1 MLLSRSDSEG
11 IVRNSDYLRYN
22 ATVNG
27 AYQVTEKFNFNGSMQ
42 YINSERNSVGGLNGG
57 DGWGSGLIYYHH
69 MWDLVN
75 RNWADEQG
83 QKTWFSGAVADPMWV
98 VNETPLNNKINRV
111 LGNIGATY
119 EVKDWLNFSYKIGV
133 DNYTDIR
140 KRYRPTSD
148 VNTTARVGDM
158 LDWRATVNQIESNFY
173 ITGDFDVNKDLDVSY
188 LVGGNI
194 NERSYD
200 KIETIGK
207 EQVIPRFV
215 NITNYVTHEVTAY
228 QSHRRTA
235 GVFGELTLDYK
246 NFLIL
251 SATARND
258 WSSTL
263 PPENRSFFYPS
274 INAGL
279 IFSNLIANNDFLTFG
294 KIRGSWAKVGR
305 SAPLYRL
312 YDTFDKLSINAPNN
326 QPRAEV
332 SDVQKNIDL
341 RPEISSEFE
350 IGTELKFH
358 SNKIGL
364 DFTYYNKKT
373 DGQIIDIPLTNTTG
387 FSSTVLNA
395 GIVRN
400 KGIEALLTFNNL
412 VTFDDF
418 NWDLGVNFTKNSN
431 VVEELPEEIDE
442 ITIATGWWSN
452 TSIRARRGESTGTIY
467 GTVWDRD
474 DNGNIYTVNGTPQR
488 ASENDVIGD
497 TQPDFLLNF
506 NGNFDYKGVELGFLF
521 EVKQGGDVIN
531 DARAGWIYSGK
542 HIDTEARWYPSE
554 DDPDVGVP
562 TANSTIIFPGVDRD
576 SGQPNTTPLKL
587 TNSYYIHTYRRV
599 GEEMVEDASW
609 LRLRTVSLGYSIPS
623 ETSNAIGFEGIKVSL
638 IGNNLWLKTDYTG
651 HDPETS
657 GFGADSNAQ
666 GYDILSAPAT
676 KGYSLNVKLNF

>member
-1 MLLSRSDSEG
+1 M
-11 IVRNSDYLRYN
+11 
-22 ATVNG
+22 
-27 AYQVTEKFNFNGSMQ
+27 
-42 YINSERNSVGGLNGG
+42 
-57 DGWGSGLIYYHH
+57 
-69 MWDLVN
+69 
-75 RNWADEQG
+75 
-83 QKTWFSGAVADPMWV
+83 
-98 VNETPLNNKINRV
+98 
-111 LGNIGATY
+111 
-119 EVKDWLNFSYKIGV
+119 
-133 DNYTDIR
+133 
-140 KRYRPTSD
+140 
-148 VNTTARVGDM
+148 
-158 LDWRATVNQIESNFY
+158 
-173 ITGDFDVNKDLDVSY
+173 
-188 LVGGNI
+188 
-194 NERSYD
+194 
-200 KIETIGK
+200 
-207 EQVIPRFV
+207 
-215 NITNYVTHEVTAY
+215 
-228 QSHRRTA
+228 
-235 GVFGELTLDYK
+235 
-246 NFLIL
+246 IL

-279 IFSNLIANNDFLTFG
+279 IFFNLIANNDFLTFG

-305 SAPLYRL
+305 SAPVYKL
-312 YDTFDKLSINAPNN
+312 YDTFDKLNINAPNN

-506 NGNFDYKGVELGFLF
+506 NGNFDYKSVELGFLF
-521 EVKQGGDVIN
+521 EVKQGGDVDAYN
-531 DARAGWIYSGK
+531 DQ
-542 HIDTEARWYPSE
+542 
-554 DDPDVGVP
+554 
-562 TANSTIIFPGVDRD
+562 VDAYK
-576 SGQPNTTPLKL
+576 S
-587 TNSYYIHTYRRV
+587 
-599 GEEMVEDASW
+599 AFA
-609 LRLRTVSLGYSIPS
+609 S
-623 ETSNAIGFEGIKVSL
+623 ETSTSVTLDKIMTEKYKAMFTMNIETWTDLRRHDFAYPSGGYLSLPNEATLPQFIRRGLYPQAEIDNNFDNVPTGISM
-638 IGNNLWLKTDYTG
+638 TDRPWW
-651 HDPETS
+651 DR
-657 GFGADSNAQ
+657 N
-666 GYDILSAPAT
+666 
-676 KGYSLNVKLNF
+676 